1 VLTRLRSAGPRLL
14 GPLVAVILGSFT
26 SALTSQSAAA
36 ATNSGLPVMVG
47 IAASHDGH
55 GYWLASSGNVYAFGT
70 AVFAGP
76 QSPRFARPVSGV
88 VAAPGGGYW
97 LVASDGGVFAYGG
110 APFLGSTG
118 AMHLNAPVVGIAATP
133 SGQGYWLVASDG
145 GIFSFGDAQFAG
157 STGAMHL
164 NSPVVGIAATPSGRG
179 YWLVAS
185 DGGIFSFGDAHFL
198 GSTGAMHLNSPVVGM
213 ASTPSGSGYWLVASD
228 GGVFTFGD
236 APFHGST
243 GAVHLVAPISGLA
256 ATPDGAGYWMVA
268 QDGGVFTFGDAPF
281 AGAATGFA
289 SSAIADVAARPEC
302 GVPADAVTAGKVI
315 VVSLVCQELTA
326 YENRVPFVS
335 TLITTGRPALP
346 TPPGQYSVLSK
357 ISPYQM
363 VSPWPPGSP
372 FWYPPSWTTY
382 TLWFRSDGYAIHDA
396 PWRSVY
402 GPGTQLNGSHGCIN
416 TPFAPM
422 QKLYSWAPVGT
433 AVRVY

>member
-1 VLTRLRSAGPRLL
+1 MLTRLRSAGPRLL
-14 GPLVAVILGSFT
+14 APLVAVILGSFT

-55 GYWLASSGNVYAFGT
+55 GYWLASNGNVYAFGT
-70 AVFAGP
+70 AAFAGP

-118 AMHLNAPVVGIAATP
+118 AMHLNAPVVGITATP

-145 GIFSFGDAQFAG
+145 GIFSFGDAQFA
-157 STGAMHL
+157 
-164 NSPVVGIAATPSGRG
+164 
-179 YWLVAS
+179 
-185 DGGIFSFGDAHFL
+185 

-243 GAVHLVAPISGLA
+243 GAVHLMAPISGLA
-256 ATPDGAGYWMVA
+256 ATPDGGGYWMVA
-268 QDGGVFTFGDAPF
+268 EDGGVFTFGDAPF

-302 GVPADAVTAGKVI
+302 GIPADAVTAGKVI

-372 FWYPPSWTTY
+372 FWYPPSWVTY

-422 QKLYSWAPVGT
+422 QKLYPWAPVGT

>member
-1 VLTRLRSAGPRLL
+1 MLTRLRSAGPRLL
-14 GPLVAVILGSFT
+14 APLVAVILGSFT

-55 GYWLASSGNVYAFGT
+55 GYWLASNGNVYAFGT
-70 AVFAGP
+70 AAFAGP

-118 AMHLNAPVVGIAATP
+118 AMHLNAPVVGITATP

-145 GIFSFGDAQFAG
+145 GIFSFGDAQFA
-157 STGAMHL
+157 
-164 NSPVVGIAATPSGRG
+164 
-179 YWLVAS
+179 
-185 DGGIFSFGDAHFL
+185 

-243 GAVHLVAPISGLA
+243 GAVHLMAPISGLA
-256 ATPDGAGYWMVA
+256 ATPDGGGYWMVA
-268 QDGGVFTFGDAPF
+268 EDGGVFTFGDAPF

-302 GVPADAVTAGKVI
+302 GIPADTVTAGKVI

-372 FWYPPSWTTY
+372 FWYPPSWVTY

-422 QKLYSWAPVGT
+422 QKLYPWAPVGT